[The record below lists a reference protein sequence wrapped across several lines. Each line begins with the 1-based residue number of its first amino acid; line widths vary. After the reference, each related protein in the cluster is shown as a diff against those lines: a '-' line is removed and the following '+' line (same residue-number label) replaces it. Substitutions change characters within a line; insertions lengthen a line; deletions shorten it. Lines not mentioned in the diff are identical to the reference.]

1 MHGCVLLVVDVDG
14 READHGVGEVCE
26 ASRVR
31 ALEQAH
37 DQRAHIAECAARH
50 EEERADRVGVDSQRS
65 VLDQLGNERVV
76 RDHVEREE
84 EVVPP
89 HERRDPHGVE
99 PADLAERDEEHEQRT
114 QTERDGGLF
123 HQRDPAAIGM
133 LALVGAGCDERV
145 GDGVNDVTDGLDQP
159 DNRENPQ
166 HDPPL
171 RDEIGDSRFFGRLIK
186 IDEVVV
192 EHGRKQTHG
201 KLRQAQS
208 YDQRRIY
215 FFMSPQY
222 LFVRLDVSQRADVIA
237 LRNGLGQLKAC
248 VKAAADAVVAA
259 HGDVAQSGDLLVA
272 AAGLLP
278 GLDQRAVVEIEIE
291 RVVCIF
297 DEIHLEPP
305 SGRAGEQRLSQTL
318 EALGAALFLQV
329 GALRNAASRDSRRGK
344 LLRIQTALFG
354 LVHQQI
360 QPECAVL
367 QQLADLDDEFVLDSR
382 LVDDL
387 RHDFFLLLCFI
398 TICTRFCALAPSVSH
413 FQLLVHGEHENRS
426 FFDENRR
433 KPSAQRI
440 SERPG
445 VWFCGRG
452 CARCVICS
460 SPAARRIRYGSVVQ
474 RVTYNPPTV

>member
-1 MHGCVLLVVDVDG
+1 MQ
-14 READHGVGEVCE
+14 RERLKHTTHLGMQTADE
-26 ASRVR
+26 
-31 ALEQAH
+31 
-37 DQRAHIAECAARH
+37 
-50 EEERADRVGVDSQRS
+50 
-65 VLDQLGNERVV
+65 
-76 RDHVEREE
+76 
-84 EVVPP
+84 
-89 HERRDPHGVE
+89 
-99 PADLAERDEEHEQRT
+99 
-114 QTERDGGLF
+114 GLF
-123 HQRDPAAIGM
+123 HQRDAPAIGVP
-133 LALVGAGCDERV
+133 ALVGAGCDERV
-145 GDGVNDVTDGLDQP
+145 GDGVDDVTDGLDQP

-166 HDPPL
+166 HAPPL

-222 LFVRLDVSQRADVIA
+222 LLVRLDVSQRADVIA
-237 LRNGLGQLKAC
+237 LRDGLGQLKAS

-278 GLDQRAVVEIEIE
+278 GLDQRTVVEIEIE

-297 DEIHLEPP
+297 DEIHLEHP
-305 SGRAGEQRLSQTL
+305 SGRAGEQRLSQAL
-318 EALGAALFLQV
+318 EAFGAALFLQV

-344 LLRIQTALFG
+344 LLRIQAALFG

-367 QQLADLDDEFVLDSR
+367 QQLADPDDEFVFDSR

-398 TICTRFCALAPSVSH
+398 TICTRFCASAPSVSH
-413 FQLLVHGEHENRS
+413 FQLLVHAEREKS
-426 FFDENRR
+426 FIF
-433 KPSAQRI
+433 
-440 SERPG
+440 
-445 VWFCGRG
+445 
-452 CARCVICS
+452 
-460 SPAARRIRYGSVVQ
+460 
-474 RVTYNPPTV
+474 

>member
-1 MHGCVLLVVDVDG
+1 MCGASASNIPRTSGC
-14 READHGVGEVCE
+14 
-26 ASRVR
+26 
-31 ALEQAH
+31 
-37 DQRAHIAECAARH
+37 
-50 EEERADRVGVDSQRS
+50 
-65 VLDQLGNERVV
+65 
-76 RDHVEREE
+76 
-84 EVVPP
+84 
-89 HERRDPHGVE
+89 RRRMKGF
-99 PADLAERDEEHEQRT
+99 
-114 QTERDGGLF
+114 F
-123 HQRDPAAIGM
+123 HQRDPAAVWVP
-133 LALVGAGCDERV
+133 ALVGAGRNERV

-166 HDPPL
+166 HDLPL

-208 YDQRRIY
+208 YDQRGIY
-215 FFMSPQY
+215 FFMSPRN
-222 LFVRLDVSQRADVIA
+222 LLVRLDVSQRADVIA
-237 LRNGLGQLKAC
+237 LRNGLGQLEAS

-291 RVVCIF
+291 RVVRVL
-297 DEIHLEPP
+297 DEIHLEHP

-413 FQLLVHGEHENRS
+413 FQLLVHAEHENRS
-426 FFDENRR
+426 FFDESRR
-433 KPSAQRI
+433 KPGAQRI
-440 SERPG
+440 SEHPG

-452 CARCVICS
+452 CALRYLLLASRTTHSTVFPWSHKS
-460 SPAARRIRYGSVVQ
+460 SVTSPPSLNTGKFRPIRFSGYSASSFL
-474 RVTYNPPTV
+474 